1 MSTAALWLGGWSG
14 LPAHNPTEMLRL
26 GGPQRT
32 APSNLQTPYEW
43 NYRGNRDKRR
53 ISSFCSFWEQS
64 TNKVYKP
71 SPGFARH
78 TPINRKAMSCTWR
91 RDARATDAPIR
102 LLCVPSLPWPT
113 RTCESDCRGADN
125 WLQKG
130 HSDTFKCC
138 FILVLGVGVDN
149 LVSNRYLLTSR
160 SMDRNL
166 AFVKSHDNSR
176 RRSRMHSGAAL
187 VGACFYCRM
196 NSPLPLSTV
205 SLKPLKAGWHCH
217 LARTSH
223 MRSPGQPLSPT
234 SDQTL
239 LYRKCRPARFVP
251 TSAYTLAAA
260 AFLDDLIIV
269 NTQDTRG
276 INTQSLGEER
286 VRGAATRQG
295 WRTERIHATS
305 P

>member
-1 MSTAALWLGGWSG
+1 
-14 LPAHNPTEMLRL
+14 
-26 GGPQRT
+26 
-32 APSNLQTPYEW
+32 
-43 NYRGNRDKRR
+43 
-53 ISSFCSFWEQS
+53 
-64 TNKVYKP
+64 
-71 SPGFARH
+71 
-78 TPINRKAMSCTWR
+78 MSCTWR

-138 FILVLGVGVDN
+138 LNLVLGVGVDN
-149 LVSNRYLLTSR
+149 LVSNRYLLTSW

-166 AFVKSHDNSR
+166 AFVKSRDNSR
-176 RRSRMHSGAAL
+176 RRPRMHSGAAL
-187 VGACFYCRM
+187 VGACFYCRVH
-196 NSPLPLSTV
+196 SPLPLSTV
-205 SLKPLKAGWHCH
+205 PRS
-217 LARTSH
+217 SH
-223 MRSPGQPLSPT
+223 SKLRGGVAIEFQKVTCAHPANLSPT

-269 NTQDTRG
+269 NTQGTRG

-286 VRGAATRQG
+286 VRGRQQDKDGEPNASTPRVHDHDKEITRRRGQTAIG
-295 WRTERIHATS
+295 VFG
-305 P
+305 